1 MYDSELVKDI
11 LKNILWSIDQIDK
24 RFKGIRNSDDFLD
37 NDEGLQKLDSI
48 CMQLINIGEALKQI
62 DKLTSGHLLDSYLEI
77 DWKRAKGL
85 RDIITHHYFDI
96 DAETVY
102 TVCIEHI
109 PDMGKVIEK
118 IVHDLT
124 IEK

>member
-11 LKNILWSIDQIDK
+11 LENILWSIDQIRK
-24 RFKGIRNSDDFLD
+24 RFQGITLSDDFLKDD
-37 NDEGLQKLDSI
+37 NGLEKLDSI

-62 DKLTSGHLLDSYLEI
+62 DKLTDSLLLNNYPEI

-96 DAETVY
+96 DAETVF
-102 TVCIEHI
+102 TVCAKHI
-109 PDMGKVIEK
+109 PDMRTAIDKIIKDILEK
-118 IVHDLT
+118 
-124 IEK
+124 

>member
-11 LKNILWSIDQIDK
+11 LENILWSIDQIRK
-24 RFKGIRNSDDFLD
+24 RFQGITLSDDFLKDD
-37 NDEGLQKLDSI
+37 NGLEKLDSI

-62 DKLTSGHLLDSYLEI
+62 DKLTDSLLLNNYPEI

-96 DAETVY
+96 DAEAVF
-102 TVCIEHI
+102 TVCAKHI
-109 PDMGKVIEK
+109 PDMRNAIDKIIKDIMEK
-118 IVHDLT
+118 
-124 IEK
+124 

>member
-11 LKNILWSIDQIDK
+11 LKNILWSIDQIGK
-24 RFKGIRNSDDFLD
+24 RFEGIRNSDDFLN

-62 DKLTSGHLLDSYLEI
+62 DKLTDGHLLSAYQEI

-96 DAETVY
+96 DAETVFN
-102 TVCIEHI
+102 VCIEHI
-109 PDMGKVIEK
+109 PAVKMTIEK
-118 IVHDLT
+118 IVDE
-124 IEK
+124 I